1 MKAFS
6 SLNQGGMCGPFS
18 SVSVCMRFKGMGDE
32 KFEGILVVQDPAGR
46 TVDYFQGFD
55 SKMTHWSDLSLGI
68 PDRAI
73 LESFKS
79 GLSI

>member
-1 MKAFS
+1 
-6 SLNQGGMCGPFS
+6 MCGPFS

-55 SKMTHWSDLSLGI
+55 LRISQYIPNTNLVVRSVQESAWSS
-68 PDRAI
+68 
-73 LESFKS
+73 
-79 GLSI
+79 